1 MWRIDCP
8 LTPLLKGIHD
18 FPKLHPQSG
27 LQSFLVRLLGGQ
39 PPALFL
45 LSQAKQ
51 IHWATIKC
59 VYSNTQ
65 SYVSNLV
72 NKNVRNTLYHH
83 TMNLPGTV
91 R

>member
-18 FPKLHPQSG
+18 FPKLFPQSG
-27 LQSFLVRLLGGQ
+27 QQSFLVRLLGGQ

-51 IHWATIKC
+51 IHWATF
-59 VYSNTQ
+59 
-65 SYVSNLV
+65 
-72 NKNVRNTLYHH
+72 
-83 TMNLPGTV
+83 
-91 R
+91 